1 MFCRTENKKEGTN
14 LTNSSAVPNLAQQ
27 PRNSHLL
34 EDQQQ
39 PSEQQHCRIP
49 FDHLKRAVA
58 SNLPCFLIEYDQVDN
73 SKKRPSDV
81 TAASLIEDHFRQQG
95 ISITFSLVG
104 HTGNKLKLGV
114 NNKETYAILVST
126 DKWPT
131 QINNI
136 NINIIKPKFTP
147 DSFALVVRY
156 VPLQYS
162 DEFVKDEIECNL
174 QSAENVRRIQ
184 YRFKRRTNDF
194 RFIVKDIR
202 EYNSTLKLGRISI
215 GNSFCTITPFLTG
228 NRMTYCTR
236 CWCIGHMR
244 NKCDLEHP
252 RCRICLNNLFE
263 GQLHN
268 CSNIVRCAQCDGGH
282 HSLSSECAK
291 VIEYRSE
298 LKEQVNNAIAAGK
311 LHRVVPQD
319 RAQPMQFQMK
329 KNDFPPLPS
338 QSSRAN
344 PWKPVSAQPS
354 VTTDGNDDTTKML
367 FLINQN
373 ILDMKENTQRINEK
387 LDRINDKVDQTA
399 LDAQLH
405 HETLMKVIPTLISLT
420 EEFIWPMMVN
430 DVAGLRNKQQRLQHL
445 FSSLES
451 SLTYL
456 KTDYTA
462 RRKRSSSPSSH
473 PPPSQ
478 QPSKSSD
485 NKSKKETD
493 QNMSS

>member
-1 MFCRTENKKEGTN
+1 M
-14 LTNSSAVPNLAQQ
+14 
-27 PRNSHLL
+27 
-34 EDQQQ
+34 
-39 PSEQQHCRIP
+39 
-49 FDHLKRAVA
+49 
-58 SNLPCFLIEYDQVDN
+58 
-73 SKKRPSDV
+73 
-81 TAASLIEDHFRQQG
+81 
-95 ISITFSLVG
+95 
-104 HTGNKLKLGV
+104 
-114 NNKETYAILVST
+114 VST

-156 VPLQYS
+156 VPLQYN

-194 RFIVKDIR
+194 RFTVKDIR

-252 RCRICLNNLFE
+252 RCRICLNNLID
-263 GQLHN
+263 GQLHD

-282 HSLSSECAK
+282 HSLSSECEK

-298 LKEQVNNAIAAGK
+298 LKEQVNNAIASGK

-329 KNDFPPLPS
+329 QNEFPPLPS
-338 QSSRAN
+338 QTSRAN
-344 PWKPVSAQPS
+344 PWKLASAQPS
-354 VTTDGNDDTTKML
+354 VTTDGNDDTTKVL

-399 LDAQLH
+399 LDVQLH
-405 HETLMKVIPTLISLT
+405 HETLMKVIPTLVSLT

-445 FSSLES
+445 FSSLNS

-473 PPPSQ
+473 HPPSQ